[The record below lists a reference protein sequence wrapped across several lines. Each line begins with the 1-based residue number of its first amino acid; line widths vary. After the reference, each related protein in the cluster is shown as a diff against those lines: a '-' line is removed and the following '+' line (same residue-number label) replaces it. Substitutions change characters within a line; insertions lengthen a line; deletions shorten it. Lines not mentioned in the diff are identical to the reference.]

1 MSSSHSLE
9 VFPRRGDREPPGADD
24 PVDAA
29 FTKRGCCFWVPF
41 LGPSSSS
48 EADDDEEDR
57 RAGSVATA
65 AAGTNW
71 WERVGDA
78 PDDPWWARGWH
89 RVREWS
95 ELVAGPRWKT
105 FIRRF
110 NKNRFGRN
118 AQFRYDPLSYA
129 LNFDEGP
136 RQNGRPLFEEDAVRR
151 DFSSRYASIPAPCKS
166 SMDLGNH
173 SGPLFT

>member
-9 VFPRRGDREPPGADD
+9 VSPRRDRGSSDESA
-24 PVDAA
+24 DAA
-29 FTKRGCCFWVPF
+29 FAKRGCCFWVPF
-41 LGPSSSS
+41 LGSS
-48 EADDDEEDR
+48 DDDVDR
-57 RAGSVATA
+57 PPAVAA
-65 AAGTNW
+65 PAGTNW
-71 WERVGDA
+71 WERVGDT

-110 NKNRFGRN
+110 NKNRFSRN
-118 AQFRYDPLSYA
+118 PQFRYDPLSYA

-136 RQNGRPLFEEDAVRR
+136 GQNGHPLFEEDVLRR
-151 DFSSRYASIPAPCKS
+151 DFSSRYASIPASCKS

>member
-1 MSSSHSLE
+1 MSSLRSLE
-9 VFPRRGDREPPGADD
+9 VSPRRDREPGDD
-24 PVDAA
+24 AVDAA
-29 FTKRGCCFWVPF
+29 FAKRGCCFWVPF
-41 LGPSSSS
+41 LGASPSSS
-48 EADDDEEDR
+48 DDEEDR
-57 RAGSVATA
+57 PARGVAAA

-71 WERVGDA
+71 WERVGDM

-110 NKNRFGRN
+110 NKDRFGRN
-118 AQFRYDPLSYA
+118 SQFRYDPLSYA

-136 RQNGRPLFEEDAVRR
+136 GQNGRPLFGEDVVRR
-151 DFSSRYASIPAPCKS
+151 DFSSRYASIPATCKS